1 MNASGIYVISSPSGG
16 EYVGSAVNM
25 RRRWHQHRTDLRTF
39 RHKNGKLQ
47 NAWNKYGE
55 SQIEFH
61 VLLVC
66 DKSNLLFFEQRAIDA
81 LGPRYNICPMAK
93 NALGVKRSVETR
105 LKLRIVHTGLKQSK
119 ETRAKRALAMTGHK
133 VSAGTRAKLAAQR
146 GWKHSEFAK
155 AKMRGRKLTSAQ
167 LSALRNAAI
176 GNKNRLGAVIPQEMR
191 DRISAK
197 LRGRERSPESVE
209 KQRATLALRRA
220 QKAR

>member
-16 EYVGSAVNM
+16 EYVGSAVNI
-25 RRRWHQHRTDLRTF
+25 RRRWHQHRTALRTF
-39 RHKNGKLQ
+39 RHKNRKLQ

-55 SQIEFH
+55 SQIQFR

-66 DKSNLLFFEQRAIDA
+66 DKSTLIFFEQRAIDTF
-81 LGPRYNICPMAK
+81 LPKYNICQVAGS
-93 NALGVKRSVETR
+93 ALGVKHSIETR
-105 LKLRIVHTGLKQSK
+105 QKLRLVHTGIKQSK
-119 ETRAKRALAMTGHK
+119 ETVAKRSLAMMGHK
-133 VSAGTRAKLAAQR
+133 VCPQTRAKLAAQR

-155 AKMRGRKLTSAQ
+155 AKMRDRKRTATQ
-167 LSALRNAAI
+167 LSAVRDAAL

-220 QKAR
+220 QKAH